1 LTFVAYNEVVEG
13 GLVFYLLEKLDSW
26 LLAGVKNLESLHIV
40 FAKQEADGKTIFSFL
55 QLFA

>member
-1 LTFVAYNEVVEG
+1 VEG

-40 FAKQEADGKTIFSFL
+40 FAKQEADGKTIISLL

>member
-1 LTFVAYNEVVEG
+1 VEG
-13 GLVFYLLEKLDSW
+13 GLVFYLLEELDSW